1 MLTQAADKSIS
12 VLDSVI
18 LSLVGFLIV
27 FIALVALIVAIKI
40 ITLLAERKKK
50 ETDVRTDKVDDSD
63 KSENIISAP
72 VTEMIPSAGSLGELD
87 LYDVDDYTAAIIM
100 AIVADDLKVP
110 LTTLRFKSIRQIEIE
125 EVK

>member
-1 MLTQAADKSIS
+1 MLAPAADKSIS

-27 FIALVALIVAIKI
+27 FIALIALIAAIKV

-50 ETDVRTDKVDDSD
+50 EAGVRVDFG
-63 KSENIISAP
+63 KSANILSAP
-72 VTEMIPSAGSLGELD
+72 VADMIPAAGSLGELD
-87 LYDVDDYTAAIIM
+87 LYDVDDCTAALIM

-110 LTTLRFKSIRQIEIE
+110 LNTLRFKSIRQIEIGE
-125 EVK
+125 EK